1 VKNIAVRLLLV
12 VVAIVISVLL
22 MLLAAYAISFML
34 NGDAS
39 ALDVTTNG

>member
-1 VKNIAVRLLLV
+1 
-12 VVAIVISVLL
+12 LL